1 MEKIRT
7 SDANKITT
15 REKALFFLPPQNNPL
30 VCIRCFKHLET
41 IHPVKQLYTMYN
53 YSKINLIERPNHQ
66 NIIDTNQTKNH
77 LCTKSRYFQ
86 KGKNNN
92 YGYQIET
99 KETEYIAV
107 ERLIIN
113 PLFI

>member
-7 SDANKITT
+7 SDTNKITT

-53 YSKINLIERPNHQ
+53 HSKINLIERPNHQ
-66 NIIDTNQTKNH
+66 SSIDTNQTKIIYAPRAD
-77 LCTKSRYFQ
+77 TFK
-86 KGKNNN
+86 KVKT
-92 YGYQIET
+92 IT
-99 KETEYIAV
+99 MDI
-107 ERLIIN
+107 RLKPKKQNI
-113 PLFI
+113 